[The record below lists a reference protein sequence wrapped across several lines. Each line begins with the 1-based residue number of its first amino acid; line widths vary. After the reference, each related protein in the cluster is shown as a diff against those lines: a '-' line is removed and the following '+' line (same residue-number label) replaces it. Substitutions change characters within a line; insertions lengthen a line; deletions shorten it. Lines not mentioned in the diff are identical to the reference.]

1 MKITY
6 ANATGRLGFNDLGSQ
21 IKQVS
26 YQQRNIGL
34 SVGESMYLAET
45 GDVLLSAQFG
55 DIKKFAAAGKI
66 TLNDEMVL
74 GAGGPVVLTHN
85 FNFLPNV
92 TLTKKTVVGPLVTW
106 VVTAPTSVT
115 TNAAMT
121 ETTVV
126 IAAAGTYQ
134 IRVS

>member
-6 ANATGRLGFNDLGSQ
+6 ANATGRLGFNDLGSE

-34 SVGESMYLAET
+34 SAGESMYLVET

-66 TLNDEMVL
+66 TVNDEVIL

-85 FNFLPNV
+85 FNFLPNI
-92 TLTKKTVVGPLVTW
+92 TLTKKIAGPPVTW
-106 VVTAPTSVT
+106 VVTAPTSIT

-121 ETTVV
+121 ETTIV
-126 IAAAGTYQ
+126 IAVAGTYQ